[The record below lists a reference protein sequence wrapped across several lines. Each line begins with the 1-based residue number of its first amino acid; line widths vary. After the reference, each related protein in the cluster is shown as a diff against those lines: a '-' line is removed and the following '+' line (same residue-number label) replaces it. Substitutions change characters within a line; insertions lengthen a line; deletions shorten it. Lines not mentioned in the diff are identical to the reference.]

1 LHQHLK
7 SNIDSL
13 ITMTSRG
20 IGKGLLSAVLF
31 CVVFLGIASD
41 HTFAFVPSKNTG
53 IQGPV
58 PAIDNTARYQP
69 RSSSV
74 TLEAGVVPTSVEAI
88 QEMTNARFAFALCF
102 YGAAGVGSIGRELIP
117 VVFGR
122 YQTTSALESDGAVAS
137 SNGQR
142 VVEKD
147 DENLGIWG
155 YPEKIYRGDVETI
168 LNNPLTPLAIANK
181 YPIAQD
187 DDAAKRYQYTHM
199 KDAVPFLGYDG
210 FERANPN
217 ANPVALRAVFDSFSN
232 SIGGSNAV
240 SPITAQNNIDS
251 FLQKD
256 SGRRGKATVTGD
268 LAKKLNGG
276 KTTGIIAFGFVL
288 VLLGVGDWLAIL
300 HLWKGWFPEWLGFS
314 DIPGSLF
321 DKDIGIAVLPNFFV
335 SDVPAAN

>member
-1 LHQHLK
+1 M
-7 SNIDSL
+7 I
-13 ITMTSRG
+13 SRD
-20 IGKGLLSAVLF
+20 IRKGLLPATLLF
-31 CVVFLGIASD
+31 CAVFLGIASD
-41 HTFAFVPSKNTG
+41 KNHAVAFVPSKRSTC
-53 IQGPV
+53 IQWSASP
-58 PAIDNTARYQP
+58 IDNTSRDQHQC

-74 TLEAGVVPTSVEAI
+74 ALAAGIVPTSVEAI

-122 YQTTSALESDGAVAS
+122 YRTTSALESSDGANVAGS
-137 SNGQR
+137 SSINRQQN
-142 VVEKD
+142 D
-147 DENLGIWG
+147 DEDLGIWG
-155 YPEKIYRGDVETI
+155 YPETIYRRDVETI

-187 DDAAKRYQYTHM
+187 KDADKRYQYTHM

-251 FLQKD
+251 FLQQSD
-256 SGRRGKATVTGD
+256 SGKRRGKATVTGE

-288 VLLGVGDWLAIL
+288 VLLGVGDYLAIF

>member
-1 LHQHLK
+1 MALR
-7 SNIDSL
+7 D
-13 ITMTSRG
+13 
-20 IGKGLLSAVLF
+20 IGKGLLPAALLF

-41 HTFAFVPSKNTG
+41 NHAVAFIPSKSSTG
-53 IQGPV
+53 IQGNVSPIGNK
-58 PAIDNTARYQP
+58 AKGQHH

-74 TLEAGVVPTSVEAI
+74 VLDAGIVPTSVEAI

-102 YGAAGVGSIGRELIP
+102 YGAAGVGSIGRQIIP

-122 YQTTSALESDGAVAS
+122 YRTTSALESSDGAAVAGSS
-137 SNGQR
+137 SNNLQNDD
-142 VVEKD
+142 D
-147 DENLGIWG
+147 DEDLGIWG
-155 YPEKIYRGDVETI
+155 YPEKIYRKDVVTI

-187 DDAAKRYQYTHM
+187 EDADKRYQYTHM

-251 FLQKD
+251 FLQLSD
-256 SGRRGKATVTGD
+256 SGKRRGKATVTGE

-288 VLLGVGDWLAIL
+288 VLLGVGDYLAIF